1 MLILDPSSCGTKTRL
16 QCESPVLS
24 FTSHSWLTG
33 HEFCTE
39 TKLRVVGNGSR
50 KTAYRLP
57 NKGGPMKGVTANR
70 TLAGS

>member
-1 MLILDPSSCGTKTRL
+1 MEPR
-16 QCESPVLS
+16 Q
-24 FTSHSWLTG
+24 SWLTG